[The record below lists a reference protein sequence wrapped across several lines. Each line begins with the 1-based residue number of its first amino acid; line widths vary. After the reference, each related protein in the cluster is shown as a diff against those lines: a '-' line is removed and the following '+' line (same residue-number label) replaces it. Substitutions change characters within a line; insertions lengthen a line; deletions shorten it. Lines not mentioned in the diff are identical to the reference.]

1 MKNHK
6 KIIFELDNLNEF
18 PMYNVKILVD
28 KSSSGK
34 HSTYTVSVNEYI
46 DNALDSLN
54 RLRDNMNKEGIS
66 WTVYYIEKENSTEGY
81 KILEVAES
89 KDEKISERTKFNSMK
104 TQNYHLTRLVEKL
117 DLIIEKSPL
126 QY

>member
-18 PMYNVKILVD
+18 PLYNVKILVH

-54 RLRDNMNKEGIS
+54 RLRDNINKEGFT
-66 WTVYYIEKENSTEGY
+66 WTVYYIEKKNSIEGY

-89 KDEKISERTKFNSMK
+89 KDEKISEKTKFDLMK
-104 TQNYHLTRLVEKL
+104 KQNNQLTRLVEQLELK
-117 DLIIEKSPL
+117 IEESPF
-126 QY
+126 

>member
-6 KIIFELDNLNEF
+6 KIIFELDNLSEF
-18 PMYNVKILVD
+18 PVYNVKILVH

-34 HSTYTVSVNEYI
+34 HSTYTVSINEYI

-89 KDEKISERTKFNSMK
+89 KDEKISERTKFYSMK

>member
-6 KIIFELDNLNEF
+6 KIIFELDNLNKF
-18 PMYNVKILVD
+18 PLYNVKILVH

-89 KDEKISERTKFNSMK
+89 KDEKISERNKFNSMK

>member
-1 MKNHK
+1 MKNLK

-18 PMYNVKILVD
+18 PLYNVKILVH

>member
-18 PMYNVKILVD
+18 PMYNVKILVH

-34 HSTYTVSVNEYI
+34 HSTYTVSINEYI

-66 WTVYYIEKENSTEGY
+66 WTVYYIEKENSIEGY
-81 KILEVAES
+81 KILEVVES
-89 KDEKISERTKFNSMK
+89 KDEKISEKTKFDLMK
-104 TQNYHLTRLVEKL
+104 KQNNQLTRLVEQLELK
-117 DLIIEKSPL
+117 IEESPF
-126 QY
+126 

>member
-1 MKNHK
+1 MKQHK
-6 KIIFELDNLNEF
+6 KIIFELDNLNGF
-18 PMYNVKILVD
+18 PMYNVKILVH

-34 HSTYTVSVNEYI
+34 HSTYTVSINEYI

-66 WTVYYIEKENSTEGY
+66 WTVYYIEKENSIEGY

-89 KDEKISERTKFNSMK
+89 KDEKISEKTKFDLMK
-104 TQNYHLTRLVEKL
+104 TQNNQLTRLVEKL
-117 DLIIEKSPL
+117 DLIIEKLPL

>member
-1 MKNHK
+1 MKQHK

-18 PMYNVKILVD
+18 PMYNVKILVH

-34 HSTYTVSVNEYI
+34 HSTYTVSINEYI

>member
-6 KIIFELDNLNEF
+6 KIIFELDNLSEF
-18 PMYNVKILVD
+18 PMYNVKILVH

-34 HSTYTVSVNEYI
+34 HSTYTVSINEYI

-66 WTVYYIEKENSTEGY
+66 WTVYYIEKENSIEGH
-81 KILEVAES
+81 KILEVVES
-89 KDEKISERTKFNSMK
+89 KDEKISEKTKFDLMK
-104 TQNYHLTRLVEKL
+104 KQNNQLTRLVEQLELK
-117 DLIIEKSPL
+117 IEESPF
-126 QY
+126 

>member
-18 PMYNVKILVD
+18 PVYNVKILVH

-34 HSTYTVSVNEYI
+34 HSTYTVSINEYI

-66 WTVYYIEKENSTEGY
+66 WTVYYIEKENSIEGY

-89 KDEKISERTKFNSMK
+89 KDEKISEKTKFDLMK
-104 TQNYHLTRLVEKL
+104 KQNNQLTRLVEQLELK
-117 DLIIEKSPL
+117 IEESPF
-126 QY
+126 

>member
-18 PMYNVKILVD
+18 PMYNVKILVH

-34 HSTYTVSVNEYI
+34 HSTYTVSINEYI

-66 WTVYYIEKENSTEGY
+66 WTVYYIEKENSIEGH
-81 KILEVAES
+81 KILEVVES
-89 KDEKISERTKFNSMK
+89 KDEKISEKTKFDLMK
-104 TQNYHLTRLVEKL
+104 KQNNQLTRLVEQLELK
-117 DLIIEKSPL
+117 IEESPF
-126 QY
+126 

>member
-18 PMYNVKILVD
+18 PLYNVKILVD

-66 WTVYYIEKENSTEGY
+66 WSVYYIEKENSTEGY

>member
-1 MKNHK
+1 MKQHK

-18 PMYNVKILVD
+18 PVYNVKILVH

>member
-1 MKNHK
+1 MENHK

-18 PMYNVKILVD
+18 PMYNVKILVH

-34 HSTYTVSVNEYI
+34 HSTYTVSINEYI

-66 WTVYYIEKENSTEGY
+66 WTVYYIEKENSIEGY

-89 KDEKISERTKFNSMK
+89 KDEKISEKTKFNLMK
-104 TQNYHLTRLVEKL
+104 TQNNQLTRLVEKL

>member
-18 PMYNVKILVD
+18 PMYNVKILVH

-34 HSTYTVSVNEYI
+34 HSTYTVSVNECI
-46 DNALDSLN
+46 DTAFDSLN
-54 RLRDNMNKEGIS
+54 KLRDNMNKEGIS
-66 WTVYYIEKENSTEGY
+66 WTVYYIEKENSIEGY

-89 KDEKISERTKFNSMK
+89 KDEKISEKTKFDLMK
-104 TQNYHLTRLVEKL
+104 KQNNQLTRLVEQLELK
-117 DLIIEKSPL
+117 IEESPF
-126 QY
+126 

>member
-18 PMYNVKILVD
+18 PMYNVKILVH

-34 HSTYTVSVNEYI
+34 HSTYTVSINEYI

-66 WTVYYIEKENSTEGY
+66 WTVYYIEKENSIEGY

-89 KDEKISERTKFNSMK
+89 KDEKISEKTKFDLMK
-104 TQNYHLTRLVEKL
+104 KQNNQLTRLVEQLELK
-117 DLIIEKSPL
+117 IEESPF
-126 QY
+126 

>member
-1 MKNHK
+1 MKQHK

-18 PMYNVKILVD
+18 PVYNVKILVH

-34 HSTYTVSVNEYI
+34 HSTYTVSINEYI

-66 WTVYYIEKENSTEGY
+66 WTVYYIEKENSIEGY

-89 KDEKISERTKFNSMK
+89 KDEKISEKTKFDLMK
-104 TQNYHLTRLVEKL
+104 KQNNQLTRLVEKL

>member
-6 KIIFELDNLNEF
+6 KIIFELDNLNKF
-18 PMYNVKILVD
+18 PLYNVKILVH

>member
-6 KIIFELDNLNEF
+6 KIIFELDNLSEF
-18 PMYNVKILVD
+18 PVYNVKILVH

-34 HSTYTVSVNEYI
+34 HSTYTVSINEYI

-66 WTVYYIEKENSTEGY
+66 WTVYYIEKENSIEGH
-81 KILEVAES
+81 KILEVVES
-89 KDEKISERTKFNSMK
+89 KDEKISEKTKFDLMK
-104 TQNYHLTRLVEKL
+104 KQNNQLTRLVEQLELK
-117 DLIIEKSPL
+117 IEESPF
-126 QY
+126 

>member
-18 PMYNVKILVD
+18 PLYNVKILVH
-28 KSSSGK
+28 KISSGK
-34 HSTYTVSVNEYI
+34 HSTYTVSINEYI

-104 TQNYHLTRLVEKL
+104 TQNNQLKRLAEKL
-117 DLIIEKSPL
+117 DLTIEKSPF